1 MPVPVRVRSQVF
13 EETPLGKRREA
24 VAEANGWYDGNPSFG
39 RVRDQGSTPSSWVFL
54 GSACFGALHNVIN
67 LRSGMR
73 GCILGMHSRL
83 DF

>member
-1 MPVPVRVRSQVF
+1 MPVRVRSQVF

-39 RVRDQGSTPSSWVFL
+39 RVRDRGSTPSSWVFL
-54 GSACFGALHNVIN
+54 GSACFCALHKLIN

-73 GCILGMHSRL
+73 SFILGIHSRL